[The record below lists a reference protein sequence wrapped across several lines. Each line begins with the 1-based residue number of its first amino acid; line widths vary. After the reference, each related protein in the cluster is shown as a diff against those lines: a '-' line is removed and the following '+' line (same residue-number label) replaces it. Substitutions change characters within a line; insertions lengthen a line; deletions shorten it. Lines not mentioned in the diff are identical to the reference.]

1 MIAQTNQNKEAV
13 SLVEGTIEGALSPYQ
28 MRIQAKAIA
37 AQEPAVI
44 VDAISKA
51 VQHAMREQRS
61 ELVIEDV
68 LVLTSITDKRRQK
81 SQLARIR
88 QNLDVYIRAAC
99 QKLNHA
105 LISTRCVR
113 KGEVFDLRYKID
125 APSSFAN
132 AA

>member
-1 MIAQTNQNKEAV
+1 MIAQTHENKEAV

-28 MRIQAKAIA
+28 MKIQAKSIA

-44 VDAISKA
+44 VDAISEA
-51 VQHAMREQRS
+51 VQHAMREHRS

-68 LVLTSITDKRRQK
+68 LALTTITDKRRQK

-88 QNLDVYIRAAC
+88 KNLDVYIRAAC

-105 LISTRCVR
+105 LVSTRCVR

-125 APSSFAN
+125 APSGLVT